1 MKNFCSFLVTLI
13 LFFGIPVSANESITF
28 VDMDY
33 VINQSNAGKQITE
46 ELSKK
51 HKSNLKKFSKME
63 QSLKDEE
70 KKIISQKNILEKA
83 EFEKKIVLLRE
94 KANNYRKERREVI
107 DNLTKQKIYT
117 TTKFLDLV
125 KPILAKYSSD
135 QSISIIIEK
144 KNIIIGKS
152 ELDITKDILKL
163 VNSNVAKIN
172 IE

>member
-1 MKNFCSFLVTLI
+1 MKSFCSFLVTLI

-28 VDMDY
+28 IDMDY
-33 VINQSNAGKQITE
+33 VINQSKAGKQITE

-51 HKSNLKKFSKME
+51 HKLNLKKFSKIE

-70 KKIISQKNILEKA
+70 KKIISQKNILEKT
-83 EFEKKIVLLRE
+83 EFEKKIVILRE

-107 DNLTKQKIYT
+107 DDLTKQKIYA
-117 TTKFLDLV
+117 TTKLLDLV
-125 KPILAKYSSD
+125 RPILAKYSSD
-135 QSISIIIEK
+135 QSISIIIDK

-163 VNSNVAKIN
+163 VNSNVAKIK